1 MKTINDFLTPED
13 LEMASPS
20 ATNSVSRINSTTSRS
35 AVKEAL
41 RKELEATR
49 LMATNSVSRLNSSNR
64 RLESVRAKHKPK
76 PQTKSRATTSKGRA
90 PITDVWPEITL
101 KEQPKIPDGVLA
113 PRQKRGL
120 L

>member
-13 LEMASPS
+13 LEMATP
-20 ATNSVSRINSTTSRS
+20 
-35 AVKEAL
+35 KEAL
-41 RKELEATR
+41 KKELEATR
-49 LMATNSVSRLNSSNR
+49 L
-64 RLESVRAKHKPK
+64 RAKHKPK

-90 PITDVWPEITL
+90 PITDVWPEFTL

>member
-35 AVKEAL
+35 DVKEEL
-41 RKELEATR
+41 KKELEATR
-49 LMATNSVSRLNSSNR
+49 L
-64 RLESVRAKHKPK
+64 RAKHKPK
-76 PQTKSRATTSKGRA
+76 PQRKSFTSNNAKAGP
-90 PITDVWPEITL
+90 PITDVWPEIAL
-101 KEQPKIPDGVLA
+101 KEQPKMPDGVLA

>member
-13 LEMASPS
+13 LEMASPT
-20 ATNSVSRINSTTSRS
+20 ATNSFSRINSTTSRS
-35 AVKEAL
+35 DVKEAL

-49 LMATNSVSRLNSSNR
+49 LKAKNKPKADVKPQRKSITATNAKAGPPVSD
-64 RLESVRAKHKPK
+64 
-76 PQTKSRATTSKGRA
+76 
-90 PITDVWPEITL
+90 IWPEITL
-101 KEQPKIPDGVLA
+101 KEQPQMPDGVLA

>member
-20 ATNSVSRINSTTSRS
+20 ATNSVSCINSTTSRS
-35 AVKEAL
+35 DVIRSDVKEEL
-41 RKELEATR
+41 KKVLEATR
-49 LMATNSVSRLNSSNR
+49 L
-64 RLESVRAKHKPK
+64 RAKHKPK
-76 PQTKSRATTSKGRA
+76 PQRKSFTSNNAKAGP

>member
-1 MKTINDFLTPED
+1 MKTINDFLTPEE
-13 LEMASPS
+13 LEMATPKEALKKELEATRLKAKNKPKAI

-35 AVKEAL
+35 DV
-41 RKELEATR
+41 
-49 LMATNSVSRLNSSNR
+49 
-64 RLESVRAKHKPK
+64 K
-76 PQTKSRATTSKGRA
+76 PQRKSRATTSKGRA

>member
-20 ATNSVSRINSTTSRS
+20 ATNSVSRINSTTSCS
-35 AVKEAL
+35 DVKEVL
-41 RKELEATR
+41 KKELEATR
-49 LMATNSVSRLNSSNR
+49 L
-64 RLESVRAKHKPK
+64 RAKHKPK

-101 KEQPKIPDGVLA
+101 KEQPQMPDGVLA

>member
-20 ATNSVSRINSTTSRS
+20 ATNSVSRINSTTPRS
-35 AVKEAL
+35 DVKEAL

-49 LMATNSVSRLNSSNR
+49 LMA
-64 RLESVRAKHKPK
+64 KHKPKVK

>member
-1 MKTINDFLTPED
+1 MKTINDFLTSED
-13 LEMASPS
+13 LEMASP
-20 ATNSVSRINSTTSRS
+20 IRS
-35 AVKEAL
+35 DVKEAL

-49 LMATNSVSRLNSSNR
+49 L
-64 RLESVRAKHKPK
+64 RAKHKPKVK